1 MANVI
6 EIVRGISQAV
16 SNIHDGATD
25 ENGDPVL
32 IGLRREKEV
41 PITDKRVMDGFSIR
55 LHGDKLCLYYNSE
68 ITMQEVHSNGFEND
82 IESIMADIVKH
93 IKKEYKKV
101 VGSSLELKKEGETD
115 IHVQTMSRVRSW
127 LTACQVF
134 IVKSYEKAVDPIKG
148 ESKDSL
154 EKKFKDWLRVDKEVG
169 KGSKKNLADKRD
181 EKDKKP
187 PEGNILRRK

>member
-16 SNIHDGATD
+16 SNIHDGAID

-32 IGLRREKEV
+32 IGLKREKEV

-55 LHGDKLCLYYNSE
+55 LHGDRLMLYYNSE
-68 ITMQEVHSNGFEND
+68 TTMNEIHSNSFEND
-82 IESIMADIVKH
+82 VESIMAEIVKH
-93 IKKEYKKV
+93 IKKEYRKV

-115 IHVQTMSRVRSW
+115 ILVQNMSRVRSW
-127 LTACQVF
+127 ITAKQEF
-134 IVKSYEKAVDPIKG
+134 IVKSYEKAVDPVKG

-154 EKKFKDWLRVDKEVG
+154 EKNFKDWLRIDKEVG
-169 KGSKKNLADKRD
+169 KGSKKNLADKRS
-181 EKDKKP
+181 EQDKKP